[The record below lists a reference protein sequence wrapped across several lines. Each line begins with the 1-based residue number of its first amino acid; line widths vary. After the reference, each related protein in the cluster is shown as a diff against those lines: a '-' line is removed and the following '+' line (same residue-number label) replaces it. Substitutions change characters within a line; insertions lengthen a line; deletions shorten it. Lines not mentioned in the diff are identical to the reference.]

1 MFLLLRGVSRALW
14 VRNGALSQSS
24 VGLVERR
31 TAPARSPPDATA
43 DHGHPGAPGAQPE
56 PRRQRVELLV
66 AVSVTQSG
74 LLIAPAA
81 FVQLLVGPVVG
92 SLGTRF
98 GFRSMLAL
106 GGAFVALSFVVL
118 SV

>member
-1 MFLLLRGVSRALW
+1 M
-14 VRNGALSQSS
+14 
-24 VGLVERR
+24 
-31 TAPARSPPDATA
+31 
-43 DHGHPGAPGAQPE
+43 
-56 PRRQRVELLV
+56 